1 MSTKAHVGSKKL
13 SVEGQALLEWFK
25 AIAQPSAVLDIEDLI
40 DGQLVWNI
48 LQRIR
53 PDEFTSPLPNKGA
66 RNTNNWVSNWQNL
79 KHICKYLTNYITKEV
94 GRLPPS
100 LDGLDLQALA
110 KNDDIQ
116 AVTQVRNS
124 VHKGGEVT
132 DCALQLLKMV
142 LFVAVNADEN
152 APYIS
157 PMYALGNDQQKLVQ
171 QTILEVR
178 SWKTLDDRSSNG
190 LEMQGI
196 ADLDEKDGETRSDS
210 IGDKDLYFEEQLARL
225 SRENENLARAKND
238 LLISLREQTERN
250 ARLTQNN
257 SSLQDKL
264 SSLQGKLDETSGTS
278 IRGSVLKDLEAKV
291 KDQEDHIA
299 FQETQLT
306 DLQKQ
311 NDDFRRDVT
320 RLREMETRFQ
330 PLQDSV
336 DELRTERDILT
347 RKANAIDKY
356 KARLQTLADL
366 EKENESLR
374 SAIDELRE
382 VNKDGNQA
390 RESAKAFQRQIDEM
404 SRMIPTIEQELF
416 ESRMMKQQLDANAQ
430 DLRKQLESA
439 NSRYEQDQNT
449 IRDLLEQVQAGAPQP
464 GVSDS
469 LDNELDDD
477 TKPLTKTKKESVVN
491 MLNDASEL
499 STSNRYSDYQEA
511 HETVQAALNE
521 EKIRNKAL
529 EGMYAAAKLRIKK
542 LETTIEEGY
551 ASKSNT
557 GSFIG
562 LLPETPSPTTDTD
575 MVLRTNTQEAIELQ
589 QERNAIGQG
598 NTDSG
603 MSLVQV
609 FDKCIDMDK
618 VALID
623 KDELQRMRN
632 YEASALEA
640 DDLRM
645 QNQELRNHVTYLQDG
660 SRDMTAGSGFEN
672 TVNVQKKVSDCVVAP
687 PEASQPACGNIPSC
701 LSGSPYP
708 SPKVSNR
715 SIPPGIAYISGQAKE
730 GQDRRGLSPGET
742 IFPYTSRSA
751 SKVPPTP
758 SPKEKSWTL
767 SSLNPFHR

>member
-1 MSTKAHVGSKKL
+1 MSTKANFRSKKL
-13 SVEGQALLEWFK
+13 SIEGQALLEWFK
-25 AIAQPSAVLDIEDLI
+25 AIAQPSSVLDIEDLI

-48 LQRIR
+48 LQQIR
-53 PDEFTSPLPNKGA
+53 HDEFTGPLPNKGA

-79 KHICKYLTNYITKEV
+79 KHVCKYLTNYITKEV

-110 KNDDIQ
+110 KTDDIE
-116 AVTQVRNS
+116 AATQVRGPVRNED
-124 VHKGGEVT
+124 VVAK
-132 DCALQLLKMV
+132 CASQLLKMI
-142 LFVAVNADEN
+142 LFAAVNADEN

-178 SWKTLDDRSSNG
+178 SWKTVDDETSNR

-196 ADLDEKDGETRSDS
+196 ADLDEKDGEVRSDS

-225 SRENENLARAKND
+225 SRENDNLARVKND
-238 LLISLREQTERN
+238 LLVSLREQTERN

-278 IRGSVLKDLEAKV
+278 VHGSVLKDLEAKV

-306 DLQKQ
+306 DLQQQ
-311 NDDFRRDVT
+311 NDDFQRDVT
-320 RLREMETRFQ
+320 RLREMETKFQ

-336 DELRTERDILT
+336 DELTTERNILT

-356 KARLQTLADL
+356 KAKLQTLADL

-382 VNKDGNQA
+382 VSKDGSQA
-390 RESAKAFQRQIDEM
+390 KETAKAFQRQIDEM
-404 SRMIPTIEQELF
+404 SRMIPAIEQELF

-449 IRDLLEQVQAGAPQP
+449 IRDLLEQVQAGSPQP
-464 GVSDS
+464 RGSDS

-477 TKPLTKTKKESVVN
+477 SKPRPKTKEELVVN
-491 MLNDASEL
+491 ILNNALGL
-499 STSNRYSDYQEA
+499 SMSNRNSDYQKAQERDK
-511 HETVQAALNE
+511 TALNE
-521 EKIRNKAL
+521 TTIRCQTL
-529 EGMYAAAKLRIKK
+529 EGMLAAAKVRIKK

-551 ASKSNT
+551 ASKGNT
-557 GSFIG
+557 SSFIG
-562 LLPETPSPTTDTD
+562 SDPEVPVPATLTD
-575 MVLRTNTQEAIELQ
+575 MMSRSQAQEAAEIQ
-589 QERNAIGQG
+589 RERNAIGQSD
-598 NTDSG
+598 TDSG
-603 MSLVQV
+603 LSMVRMLDEYAEVN
-609 FDKCIDMDK
+609 K
-618 VALID
+618 VTLID
-623 KDELQRMRN
+623 HDELSRMRN

-640 DDLRM
+640 DDLRVQSKEL
-645 QNQELRNHVTYLQDG
+645 QNQVTRLQDQI
-660 SRDMTAGSGFEN
+660 RHMTAGSGSEN
-672 TVNVQKKVSDCVVAP
+672 TVNVQKKVSDC
-687 PEASQPACGNIPSC
+687 
-701 LSGSPYP
+701 LP
-708 SPKVSNR
+708 SPPRASCPSHAKTPSYLSASLWPSHKVSKP
-715 SIPPGIAYISGQAKE
+715 SVPAGVSYISARASECQDQPGSNPGQTAF
-730 GQDRRGLSPGET
+730 SYVP
-742 IFPYTSRSA
+742 RSA
-751 SKVPPTP
+751 SKVPAT
-758 SPKEKSWTL
+758 SPQKEASWL
-767 SSLNPFHR
+767 SRFSLL